1 MYAISRGGHL
11 IRFGFVQVVRN
22 KWFKKCEPN
31 RIIPS
36 PRCSYKSTT
45 KMIYRK
51 YYKNWEL
58 FFFFE
63 KNFENL

>member
-1 MYAISRGGHL
+1 MYAISRGGHS
-11 IRFGFVQVVRN
+11 IWFGFIQIVRN

>member
-1 MYAISRGGHL
+1 MYAISRGGHS
-11 IRFGFVQVVRN
+11 IWFGFIQIVRN
-22 KWFKKCEPN
+22 KWFKKCELNWIMPN
-31 RIIPS
+31 

-45 KMIYRK
+45 KMTYRK

-58 FFFFE
+58 FLFE